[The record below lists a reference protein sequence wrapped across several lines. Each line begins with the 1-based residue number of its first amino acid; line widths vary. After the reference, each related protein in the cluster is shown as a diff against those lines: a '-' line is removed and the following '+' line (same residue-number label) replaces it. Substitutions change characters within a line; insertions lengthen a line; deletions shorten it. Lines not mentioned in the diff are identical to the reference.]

1 MRKTLAIMAVFVLLA
16 TAGCASM
23 GLPDN
28 ATPEQVK
35 AARCADAMTA
45 KALADAN
52 LAILFP
58 VGPESATSKAYWLTY
73 QTGANLGIQLA
84 CGK

>member
-1 MRKTLAIMAVFVLLA
+1 MRKTLVIMVVFVLLA

-28 ATPEQVK
+28 ATPEQIK

-52 LAILFP
+52 LAILLP
-58 VGPESATSKAYWLTY
+58 QGPESANAKAYWQAWLV
-73 QTGANLGIQLA
+73 GSNLGVQLA
-84 CGK
+84 CGN

>member
-1 MRKTLAIMAVFVLLA
+1 MRKTLVIMAACLLMA
-16 TAGCASM
+16 AYGCASM
-23 GLPDN
+23 GLPTD
-28 ATPEQVK
+28 ATPEQIK

-52 LAILFP
+52 LSILFP
-58 VGPESATSKAYWLTY
+58 SGPESATAKAYWLTY